1 MSIPRFA
8 DLWFLIML
16 VLIVPWLWLLIRRS
30 RSGFPAIPF
39 SSLAI
44 FSRVKRSRIKPY
56 FRFLPPIT
64 KLTAMILL
72 VIALARPQSVSKGQD
87 VTSEG
92 IDIIIALD
100 ISASMRAR
108 DFTPD
113 RAEAAKMVAAG
124 FIDQRPQDR
133 IGIVLFA
140 KQAFTQCPLT
150 VDHSIL
156 KEMLENVQIG
166 LVDPDNT
173 AIGQALGV
181 ALNRLQTSDSKSK
194 IIILLTDGENNFG
207 QPPTT
212 LAEAAEALGVK
223 IYTIGVGTKGQA
235 PYPFQ
240 DPFGRTSYRNVQV
253 SIDED
258 LLKEVSALTG
268 GRYFRATNDAKL
280 AEIFHEI
287 DQMEKTK
294 IEVRAF
300 RRYAELYYNWVIAA
314 LIALI
319 IGWLSATVFVRS
331 MA

>member
-8 DLWFLIML
+8 DPWFLLAL
-16 VLIVPWLWLLIRRS
+16 VAILPWMWLLIRRK
-30 RSGFPAIPF
+30 RAGFPAIPF
-39 SSLAI
+39 SSLAV
-44 FSRVKRSRIKPY
+44 FSKIKRSYVKPLL
-56 FRFLPPIT
+56 RFVPVVT
-64 KLTAMILL
+64 KVAALILL
-72 VIALARPQSVSKGQD
+72 IIALARPQSISKGQD
-87 VTSEG
+87 VSSEG
-92 IDIIIALD
+92 IDIVIALD
-100 ISASMRAR
+100 ISASMQAQ
-108 DFTPD
+108 DLTPN
-113 RAEAAKMVAAG
+113 RAEAAKRVAAG
-124 FIDQRPQDR
+124 FIEQRPQDR

-156 KEMLENVQIG
+156 SELLENVQIG

-181 ALNRLQTSDSKSK
+181 ALNRMKDSDSKSK
-194 IIILLTDGENNFG
+194 VVILLTDGENNFG

-212 LAEAAEALGVK
+212 LAEAAEAIGVRV
-223 IYTIGVGTKGQA
+223 YTIGVGTHGQA

-240 DPFGRTSYRNVQV
+240 DPFGRTRYQNVAV

-258 LLKEVSALTG
+258 LLKEVAASTG
-268 GRYFRATNDAKL
+268 GKYFRATDDDKL
-280 AEIFHEI
+280 AAIFNEI

-300 RRYAELYYNWVIAA
+300 RRFAELYYNWAIAA
-314 LIALI
+314 LILLLV
-319 IGWLSATVFVRS
+319 GWMTAAVFMRS

>member
-1 MSIPRFA
+1 MNIPRFA
-8 DLWFLIML
+8 DPLFLL
-16 VLIVPWLWLLIRRS
+16 VLIAIIPWVWLLVRRK
-30 RSGFPAIPF
+30 RAGFPAIPF
-39 SSLAI
+39 SSLSVFAHL
-44 FSRVKRSRIKPY
+44 KKSRIKPL
-56 FRFLPPIT
+56 FRFVPLVT
-64 KLTAMILL
+64 KMTALVLL
-72 VIALARPQSVSKGQD
+72 IIALARPQSVSKGQD
-87 VTSEG
+87 VSSEG

-108 DFTPD
+108 DLTPD
-113 RAEAAKMVAAG
+113 RAEAAKRVAAS

-156 KEMLENVQIG
+156 KELLENVQIG

-181 ALNRLQTSDSKSK
+181 ALNRMKDSDSKSK
-194 IIILLTDGENNFG
+194 VVILLTDGENNFG

-212 LAEAAEALGVK
+212 LAEAAEAIGIRV
-223 IYTIGVGTKGQA
+223 YTIGVGTIGQA

-240 DPFGRTSYRNVQV
+240 DPFGRTRMQNVAV

-258 LLKEVSALTG
+258 LLREVAASTG
-268 GRYFRATNDAKL
+268 GKYFRATDDETL
-280 AEIFHEI
+280 TDIFAEI

-300 RRYAELYYNWVIAA
+300 RRFAELFYNWAIAT
-314 LIALI
+314 LILLT
-319 IGWLSATVFVRS
+319 IGWLSAVTLFRS

>member
-1 MSIPRFA
+1 LSIPRFA
-8 DLWFLIML
+8 DPLFLL
-16 VLIVPWLWLLIRRS
+16 VLVTIVPWVWLLLRRS

-39 SSLAI
+39 SSLTV
-44 FSRVKRSRIKPY
+44 FSKFKQSRIKPML
-56 FRFLPPIT
+56 RFVPVVT
-64 KLTAMILL
+64 KLTALILL
-72 VIALARPQSVSKGQD
+72 IIALARPQSISKGQD
-87 VTSEG
+87 VSSEG

-108 DFTPD
+108 DLTPD
-113 RAEAAKMVAAG
+113 RAEAAKRVAAN

-156 KEMLENVQIG
+156 KELLENVQIG

-181 ALNRLQTSDSKSK
+181 ALNRMKDSDSRSK
-194 IIILLTDGENNFG
+194 VIILLTDGENNFG

-212 LAEAAEALGVK
+212 LAEAAEAIGVRV
-223 IYTIGVGTKGQA
+223 YTIGVGTIGQA

-240 DPFGRTSYRNVQV
+240 DPFGRTRIQNVAV
-253 SIDED
+253 SIDEE
-258 LLKEVSALTG
+258 LLKEVAYATG
-268 GRYFRATNDAKL
+268 GKYFRATDDETL
-280 AEIFHEI
+280 TEIFSEI

-300 RRYAELYYNWVIAA
+300 RRFAELYYNWVIAA
-314 LIALI
+314 LILLT
-319 IGWLSATVFVRS
+319 IGWLSAAVIFRS
-331 MA
+331 IA